1 MTMADAEAEFLGAGW
16 AFPPTFAR
24 EGAVVRMVAGEAD
37 VRQSLRVLFGTAPGE
52 RVMLPTYGS
61 DLGRLVFGTLT
72 TTLKTQIGQA
82 VRSAVLSW
90 EPRIDVDAVTVAE
103 VPGDEGLVTVELAYT
118 IRLTNSRSN
127 LVFPFYVLEGTLVP
141 AAAHAAAP

>member
-1 MTMADAEAEFLGAGW
+1 MTMADAEAEFLGVGW

-24 EGAVVRMVAGEAD
+24 EGAMVRMVAAEAD
-37 VRQSLRVLFGTAPGE
+37 VRQSLGILFGTAPGE

-61 DLGRLVFGTLT
+61 DLGRLMFGALT
-72 TTLKTQIGQA
+72 TTLKTQIAEA
-82 VRSAVLSW
+82 VRSAVLRW
-90 EPRIDVDAVTVAE
+90 EPRIDVNAVTVVQ
-103 VPGDEGLVTVELAYT
+103 VPGDEGLITVELAYT

-141 AAAHAAAP
+141 AAAHAAAA